1 MMTVQIP
8 IKGVIVANDYKEV
21 YDFYGI
27 ESVSPNDVINALPD
41 DNSPIE
47 LIINSPGG
55 MVDAGSEIYTIIK
68 EYAGDSTSKIVGEAA
83 SAASIAA
90 IATDKTLISPTGI
103 MMIHNAANGVFGDH
117 NTMRKRASM
126 LETVS
131 EGVANAYILKTGKTR
146 EELKTLMD
154 QTTYFN
160 AHQAKEHGFVD
171 EIMFENDI
179 PVLTNSVVNSVLL
192 PQSVIEKTRVLKK
205 NATENAV
212 VNFNISEEQIESV
225 VEKVVT
231 KLQKTNEPNPAPIV
245 VKRRGFIF

>member
-1 MMTVQIP
+1 MVVQIP

-21 YDFYGI
+21 YDYYGI
-27 ESVSPNDVINALPD
+27 ESVSPNDVINALPN

-55 MVDAGSEIYTIIK
+55 MVDAGSEIYTLIK
-68 EYAGDSTSKIVGEAA
+68 EYSGESTAKIVGEAA

-103 MMIHNAANGVFGDH
+103 MMIHNAANGTWGDH
-117 NTMRKRASM
+117 NVMRQKANM

-131 EGVANAYILKTGKTR
+131 DGVANAYILKTGKTR
-146 EELKTLMD
+146 DELKTLMD

-179 PVLTNSVVNSVLL
+179 PVLTNSTNGVLL
-192 PQSVIEKTRVLKK
+192 PQVVIEKTRALKK
-205 NATENAV
+205 NAKENAI
-212 VNFNISEEQIESV
+212 VNFNISEEQIESI
-225 VEKVVT
+225 VEKVTT
-231 KLQKTNEPNPAPIV
+231 KLQKTNEPNKAPV
-245 VKRRGFIF
+245 AVKKRGFIF